1 MFKRTVRWHERQ
13 PLSRDELEVV
23 MKEYHP
29 LKEISPY
36 KNPRQSEHVRVGDK
50 IAVLLT
56 NGLVEYSTVTALS
69 DHSGFHIV
77 AREESD
83 LQHKGEKFCV
93 DDGVNHDIF
102 SVGYKIVDKFP
113 WEDIR
118 PKESV
123 LEQAL
128 QASWCKETSSNP
140 LWNLRN
146 PAKGQC
152 AVTALVVQDYHGGE
166 IVWTEAILPTWKKV
180 KLEYTSGTVPPD
192 KIVSHYFNFVHT
204 MEKDYTRQQ
213 FPRKTQ
219 MTLGIPRLQGFSST
233 RDYVLSNPDTVRRYE
248 LLKGLVEERLS

>member
-13 PLSRDELEVV
+13 PLLRDELEVV

-36 KNPRQSEHVRVGDK
+36 KNPHQSEVVQVGSK

-69 DHSGFHIV
+69 DHSGFHLI

-83 LQHKGEKFCV
+83 LQEKGTVFCV
-93 DDGVNHDIF
+93 WESVNTKIYA
-102 SVGYKIVDKFP
+102 VGYKIVDKFP
-113 WEDIR
+113 WEGIR

-152 AVTALVVQDYHGGE
+152 AVTALVVQDYPEGE
-166 IVWTEAILPTWKKV
+166 IVWTEAIL
-180 KLEYTSGTVPPD
+180 
-192 KIVSHYFNFVHT
+192 
-204 MEKDYTRQQ
+204 
-213 FPRKTQ
+213 
-219 MTLGIPRLQGFSST
+219 ST
-233 RDYVLSNPDTVRRYE
+233 
-248 LLKGLVEERLS
+248 